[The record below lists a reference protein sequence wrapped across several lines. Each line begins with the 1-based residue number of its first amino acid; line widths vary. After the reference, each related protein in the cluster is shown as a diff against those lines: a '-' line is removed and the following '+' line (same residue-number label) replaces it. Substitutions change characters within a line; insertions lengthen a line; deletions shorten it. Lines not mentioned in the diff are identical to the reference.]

1 MSRLHWRFHV
11 RRWHRRLG
19 IVSALFVLVLS
30 VTGFL
35 LNRSHELGFD
45 RAPLENSLLRRLYGL
60 APGSAQAGVVHALP
74 SGDLRAEGG
83 QLRLAGHAIGACPH
97 LVGVVEQSSQVL
109 AVCSNR
115 LWLLTP
121 TGEVID
127 QADSVRGIPEGLSA
141 VGQGQGQVLL
151 RHGEESLAVD
161 LGDLSIKPA
170 IAPPSVAW
178 SGVPAA
184 DDRHDDINWER
195 VLLDLHSGRL
205 FGPWGVRLVDTMA
218 ILFAILAISGLII
231 SWRRRHHA

>member
-30 VTGFL
+30 ATGFL
-35 LNRSHELGFD
+35 LNRSHELGLD
-45 RAPLENSLLRRLYGL
+45 RAPLESPLLRRLYGL
-60 APGSAQAGVVHALP
+60 APASASEGVVHVLP
-74 SGDLRAEGG
+74 SGELRARGG
-83 QLRLAGHAIGACPH
+83 QLRLAGRDIGACPH
-97 LVGVVEQSSQVL
+97 LVGVVEQSDQVL

-127 QADSVRGIPEGLSA
+127 QADSVRGVPEGLSA

-170 IAPPSVAW
+170 VAPPAVAW
-178 SGVPAA
+178 SGVAA
-184 DDRHDDINWER
+184 DAPPDEVNWER

-205 FGPWGVRLVDTMA
+205 FGPWGVRLVDAMA
-218 ILFAILAISGLII
+218 LLFAVLAVSGLII
-231 SWRRRHHA
+231 SWRRRHT